1 MTEPTYLSKSAFAAR
16 LGRSPSYITWL
27 KDNNRLVLSPNGKQV
42 DVHAT
47 EALIRDTAD
56 PSKAAVAERHQQDR
70 IQRNVYSQLSTQTEP
85 TSMAAPPLAAPTTD
99 KHPDFQKARAHREF
113 YLAQMAEMEFHKAQG
128 STVDVT
134 AVQSGAYNAGRM
146 LRDTLLGMPPQLAPE
161 LAAMSDPWEIERH
174 LTAAL
179 RQRLE
184 DAGRM
189 SSEEFGHTLGTNW
202 EVIDEPDQ
210 I

>member
-70 IQRNVYSQLSTQTEP
+70 IQRDVYSQLSTSVEP
-85 TSMAAPPLAAPTTD
+85 TSTAAPPQMVPSD
-99 KHPDFQKARAHREF
+99 GKQPDFQRARALREHNMAK
-113 YLAQMAEMEFHKAQG
+113 LAEIELGKAQG
-128 STVDVT
+128 SLVAKE
-134 AVQSGAYNAGRM
+134 AVEIGAYNAGRL
-146 LRDTLLGMPPQLAPE
+146 LRDQLFGPLPQLSHD
-161 LAAMSDPWEIERH
+161 LAAMTDPWLIEKH
-174 LTAAL
+174 LTATFRKTLEEAERLSSADLEHAL
-179 RQRLE
+179 
-184 DAGRM
+184 
-189 SSEEFGHTLGTNW
+189 T
-202 EVIDEPDQ
+202 PD
-210 I
+210 

>member
-70 IQRNVYSQLSTQTEP
+70 IQRDVYSQLSPLTEP
-85 TSMAAPPLAAPTTD
+85 TSMAAPPQVITGDGKL
-99 KHPDFQKARAHREF
+99 PDYQKARALREHSMAR
-113 YLAQMAEMEFHKAQG
+113 LAEIELGKAQG
-128 STVDVT
+128 SLVDKK
-134 AVQSGAYNAGRM
+134 AVETGAY
-146 LRDTLLGMPPQLAPE
+146 
-161 LAAMSDPWEIERH
+161 
-174 LTAAL
+174 
-179 RQRLE
+179 
-184 DAGRM
+184 DAGRLLRDQLFGPLPQLSQDLATM
-189 SSEEFGHTLGTNW
+189 TDPWLIEKHLAATFRKTLEEAERLSSADLEHALT
-202 EVIDEPDQ
+202 PD
-210 I
+210 